1 MINVVDNLKNFMS
14 FSLTRVFEITSFAAE
29 ALLFLECRPLRRKY
43 CAQGSVCG
51 IFGPYKIRGALR
63 GAQSIGGLRYRRRG
77 TVKAT

>member
-1 MINVVDNLKNFMS
+1 MIIVVDNLKNFMS
-14 FSLTRVFEITSFAAE
+14 LSLTRVLEITSFATE
-29 ALLFLECRPLRRKY
+29 ALLFLVRRSLWRNH
-43 CAQGSVCG
+43 CAQGSLCG